1 MKKRKNILVCPFHDW
16 RKIVNEGFRTRDAH
30 VIEHLMDED
39 SIENLI
45 VINRPITRLEIAVK
59 GYRKNISGEIVLSA
73 KGMCLYRIK
82 PRVYLIDAIL
92 NDDLAFLIQRKQ
104 WFFKSYGDNVFL
116 EFVRKSLRAIEVN
129 SYNIISHNI
138 YASKL
143 CLKLGI
149 RTFVFD
155 AYDNLLMFP
164 KMRRFKRSLSEAYDF
179 YFNSDLCKIV
189 TNSKTNLKFFSDR
202 YPAIDVNLISNG
214 VDVERFQNL
223 TSDYLPLDLKGIPR
237 PFIGFGG
244 KITHLIDVDLFSSV
258 VNQHPD
264 KSFIILGQ
272 VLDRRIFRKLT
283 RPKNVYYLG
292 DKKYSEYSSYVKHFD
307 VAIIPYV
314 TDERDSGANSIKAY
328 EYIAA
333 GLHVVGTE
341 GGGLSDLGDFI
352 YVAKD
357 ADDFAE
363 EIARYFNRSHEPK
376 CRELPVH
383 YTWSWI
389 TSRLL
394 TLLDE

>member
-1 MKKRKNILVCPFHDW
+1 MEKRKNILVCPFHDW
-16 RKIVNEGFRTRDAH
+16 RKIVKEGFRTRDAH
-30 VIEHLMDED
+30 VIEHLMGEG
-39 SIENLI
+39 SVENLVI
-45 VINRPITRLEIAVK
+45 INRPITRLEMAVK
-59 GYRKNISGEIVLSA
+59 GYQKIIPGEIVLSA

-82 PRVYLIDAIL
+82 PRVYVIDAIV
-92 NDDLAFLIQRKQ
+92 NDDIEFLIKRKQ
-104 WFFKSYGDNVFL
+104 WFFKSYGEKAFL
-116 EFVRKSLRAIEVN
+116 AFIRKSLNAIGLN
-129 SYNIISHNI
+129 TYNIISHNI

-143 CLKLGI
+143 CLELGN
-149 RTFVFD
+149 RTFIFD
-155 AYDNLLMFP
+155 AYDNLLLFP

-179 YFNSDLCKIV
+179 YFNSDLCEIV
-189 TNSKTNLKFFSDR
+189 TNSKTNLKFFSER
-202 YPAIDVNLISNG
+202 YPETEVNLVSNG

-223 TSDYLPLDLKGIPR
+223 TTDYLPIDLKDIPR

-244 KITHLIDVDLFSSV
+244 KITHLIDVDLFLSV
-258 VNQHPD
+258 VDQHPD

-272 VLDRRIFRKLT
+272 VLDRKILREIT
-283 RPKNVYYLG
+283 RPKNVHYLG

-333 GLHVVGTE
+333 GIHVVGTA
-341 GGGLSDLGDFI
+341 GGGLNELSDFI

-357 ADDFAE
+357 ADDFAD
-363 EIARYFNRSHEPK
+363 EIARHFNSSHVSK
-376 CRELPVH
+376 CKTLPVH

-389 TSRLL
+389 TARFL